1 MGTGLIN
8 SDEFDRVI
16 KTKSSF
22 FSLNLKEIWE
32 YKDLLI
38 LFVKRDIIT
47 IYKQTILGPIWFF
60 IQPLI
65 TALTY
70 IFVFNG
76 IAGLSTD
83 GLPPALFYLAGITI
97 WSYFSECFVQTSDTF
112 TQNVNIFG
120 KVYFPR
126 VIIPLS
132 KVISGLIKFAIQ
144 SILFLGFFLYYL
156 FNTDVLEPNILILI
170 TPFLLILVAGLGLG
184 FGLIFSSLTT
194 KYRDLKFLMQFGIQ
208 LTMYASPIIYPLSEV
223 KGKFRDLMEWNPFAH
238 IIEAFKYIFTGQ
250 GSFSINGLIYSGL
263 FMLIILIMGL
273 LVFNKTE
280 KNFMDTV

>member
-70 IFVFNG
+70 IFVF
-76 IAGLSTD
+76 
-83 GLPPALFYLAGITI
+83 
-97 WSYFSECFVQTSDTF
+97 
-112 TQNVNIFG
+112 
-120 KVYFPR
+120 
-126 VIIPLS
+126 
-132 KVISGLIKFAIQ
+132 KVIL
-144 SILFLGFFLYYL
+144 
-156 FNTDVLEPNILILI
+156 
-170 TPFLLILVAGLGLG
+170 
-184 FGLIFSSLTT
+184 
-194 KYRDLKFLMQFGIQ
+194 
-208 LTMYASPIIYPLSEV
+208 
-223 KGKFRDLMEWNPFAH
+223 
-238 IIEAFKYIFTGQ
+238 
-250 GSFSINGLIYSGL
+250 
-263 FMLIILIMGL
+263 
-273 LVFNKTE
+273 
-280 KNFMDTV
+280 